1 MTTDYWTVAE
11 FSAAALLTIDVQ
23 LDTLDGAAF
32 EIPGTSAAL
41 PEMARL
47 CAAFRQ
53 AARPVFH
60 VLRLYRPDGSNAEL
74 CRRGPLAAGQQ
85 FFLAGSTG
93 RRIAPALLPPDAPE
107 PDDDVLLSGELQRVG
122 EDAEWYIYKP
132 RWGAF
137 YGTGLQATL
146 EALGVTTVVIVGCN
160 YPNCVRATVY
170 EASARDFRVVAIS
183 GAISNFTQH
192 GWDEMAS
199 IGINVASADDCIRA
213 LEALAAEGK
222 RSG

>member
-1 MTTDYWTVAE
+1 MMTDQWTAAD

-23 LDTLDGAAF
+23 LDTLDGQAF

-53 AARPVFH
+53 AERPVFH

-74 CRRGPLAAGQQ
+74 CRRSPLAAGQQ
-85 FFLAGSTG
+85 FFLAGSSG
-93 RRIAPALLPPDAPE
+93 RRIAPALLPAGAPD
-107 PDDDVLLSGELQRVG
+107 PDDEALLNGELQPVG
-122 EDAEWYIYKP
+122 EAEWYVYKP

-137 YGTGLQATL
+137 YGTPLQAKL
-146 EALGVTTVVIVGCN
+146 EALQVNTVVIVGCN

-170 EASARDFRVVAIS
+170 EASARDFRVMAIK
-183 GAISNFTQH
+183 GAISNFTPH
-192 GWDEMAS
+192 GWEEMAN
-199 IGINVASADDCIRA
+199 IGINVAGADDCARE
-213 LEALAAEGK
+213 LLAAGGK
-222 RSG
+222 YHASA